1 VREGE
6 GGSPAPPSPRDS
18 PAAESA
24 EREVE
29 AARGREK
36 WREMGAVWRQLVGN
50 DQKSRVRDN
59 GRSQRVTTVIHI

>member
-24 EREVE
+24 ERGGGG
-29 AARGREK
+29 AGQ
-36 WREMGAVWRQLVGN
+36 REMAGN
-50 DQKSRVRDN
+50 GSSLAPI
-59 GRSQRVTTVIHI
+59 GGE